1 MIDSSEQKT
10 LIAHR
15 TSCIRSLFDILS
27 NFLSFCR
34 SVFLLVCFLVVI
46 VINEVSSVVNAI
58 NEIISVLWNTN
69 KTLNEVFTFS
79 GGGSIGHN

>member
-34 SVFLLVCFLVVI
+34 SVFLLVSFLVVI
-46 VINEVSSVVNAI
+46 
-58 NEIISVLWNTN
+58 IITRNSCNCQAYN
-69 KTLNEVFTFS
+69 SNFTTFVQ
-79 GGGSIGHN
+79 HAQPAR

>member
-46 VINEVSSVVNAI
+46 VITHNSHNCQAYNSN
-58 NEIISVLWNTN
+58 LT
-69 KTLNEVFTFS
+69 TFVQ
-79 GGGSIGHN
+79 HAQPKR

>member
-1 MIDSSEQKT
+1 MIETNEQET
-10 LIAHR
+10 LITHR

-46 VINEVSSVVNAI
+46 VIA
-58 NEIISVLWNTN
+58 LN
-69 KTLNEVFTFS
+69 KLNS
-79 GGGSIGHN
+79 QPN

>member
-34 SVFLLVCFLVVI
+34 SIFLLVCFLVVI
-46 VINEVSSVVNAI
+46 VI
-58 NEIISVLWNTN
+58 
-69 KTLNEVFTFS
+69 TLNFLNVNCIFCTF
-79 GGGSIGHN
+79 

>member
-46 VINEVSSVVNAI
+46 VIKAVSVIVNSVFRF
-58 NEIISVLWNTN
+58 L
-69 KTLNEVFTFS
+69 
-79 GGGSIGHN
+79 